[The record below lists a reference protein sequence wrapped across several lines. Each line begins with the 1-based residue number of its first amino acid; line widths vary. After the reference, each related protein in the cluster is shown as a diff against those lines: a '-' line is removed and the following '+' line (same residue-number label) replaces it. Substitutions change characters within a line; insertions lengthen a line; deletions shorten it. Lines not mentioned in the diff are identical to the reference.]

1 MELIKTTLD
10 ILEKDRINNI
20 SLINFIKNN
29 RIFSTEIIGNSVL
42 VRGESDRKWVYIS
55 SRDKAELFRIKD
67 KLTIEDENFAAID
80 DWMKPV
86 LTMGRKVL
94 WELETIQ
101 FYLPDEVHMPDQE
114 IRSVTLKK
122 NDARAVY
129 ENSEYKDYISVEYVK
144 DRIIHGI
151 SAGIYDRHKLV
162 CWSISQD
169 DGAIG
174 FLHTLDNYRR
184 RGYGYNVTL
193 AMIEKVRNMKELP
206 FAYVK
211 KQNKRSINL
220 LLKLGFKE
228 NKIIHWF
235 QIR

>member
-1 MELIKTTLD
+1 MDKIKITLEQ
-10 ILEKDRINNI
+10 LEKDRINNI
-20 SLINFIKNN
+20 SMINFIKNN
-29 RIFSTEIIGNSVL
+29 RIFSAEIDGNSVFL
-42 VRGESDRKWVYIS
+42 RGESDRKWIYIS
-55 SRDKAELFRIKD
+55 SRDKIELLRIRD

-86 LTMGRKVL
+86 LTEGREVL
-94 WELETIQ
+94 WDLETTQ
-101 FYLPDEVHMPDQE
+101 FYLPDEVHIPDQE
-114 IRSVTLKK
+114 IRTEPLKK
-122 NDARAVY
+122 KDARTVY
-129 ENSEYKDYISVEYVK
+129 ENSEYKDYISVDYVK

-162 CWSISQD
+162 CWSITQD

-211 KQNKRSINL
+211 KQNKQSINL

-228 NKIIHWF
+228 NKVIHWF